1 VRTLAA
7 VLLAL
12 ALAPAAS
19 AWVSLTPSTLSN
31 HADPGV
37 LADKGGLF
45 VAYDVESTG
54 TVAVYANGRTHTL
67 ATGYAAVSDPQILRL
82 PDGSGSLEV
91 YFGGVTPD
99 LKTGGVLRF
108 TSTNNGVTWTGPVKA
123 IPSSRIG
130 DVQASAQRRDGTPL
144 FSQDGT
150 GFVNVYQGVNGETA
164 NNDFARCCGY
174 FESLAV
180 DFSGLAQLAF
190 WSNATSKP
198 GYLYEVLDDTGGQAG
213 QPVNLAAG
221 TDAQAQ
227 PFVNRVPLVADGAGN
242 TFMAWP
248 GERYVTIAALGAGKL
263 RRKFAIRTS
272 AAPHQLALVV
282 EPDGG
287 KLWVIWTQNGFL
299 FGTRLRDAAHAAA
312 PVVVKSAL
320 PKLSIP
326 YALEAA
332 GAGGAVRAIANLST
346 SGGDG
351 ISTTSLLPGLAVK
364 VVRVKE
370 KLYAR
375 VRDDIAP
382 LKGATLRSGKKVV
395 HTTAKGLAP
404 LKGFKRHAHVRVTR
418 AGFVGAS
425 FRVP

>member
-1 VRTLAA
+1 
-7 VLLAL
+7 
-12 ALAPAAS
+12 
-19 AWVSLTPSTLSN
+19 
-31 HADPGV
+31 
-37 LADKGGLF
+37 
-45 VAYDVESTG
+45 
-54 TVAVYANGRTHTL
+54 
-67 ATGYAAVSDPQILRL
+67 
-82 PDGSGSLEV
+82 
-91 YFGGVTPD
+91 
-99 LKTGGVLRF
+99 
-108 TSTNNGVTWTGPVKA
+108 
-123 IPSSRIG
+123 
-130 DVQASAQRRDGTPL
+130 
-144 FSQDGT
+144 
-150 GFVNVYQGVNGETA
+150 
-164 NNDFARCCGY
+164 
-174 FESLAV
+174 
-180 DFSGLAQLAF
+180 
-190 WSNATSKP
+190 
-198 GYLYEVLDDTGGQAG
+198 
-213 QPVNLAAG
+213 
-221 TDAQAQ
+221 
-227 PFVNRVPLVADGAGN
+227 
-242 TFMAWP
+242 MAWP